1 MRCLLYVLA
10 CQPTEGLPSTESSG
24 LTESKAEVSFRF
36 AVVADPHVYAAE
48 GEHRDRLR
56 ASVDW
61 LNSQQDSILLVIL
74 VGDIAWGDG
83 LPSARAELD
92 RLLMP
97 WVPINGD
104 NEVQLGSEEAY
115 ATTFADHYASLALQL
130 HDWQMGPVEVQN
142 PEEGVPSWFHNV
154 AFRFQGLRFLGLD
167 WSSRRIDPLLGETG
181 MLHDFPGGTFP
192 WFEEQLSAT
201 KGDDLESIVLFS
213 HIPMH
218 PSPGGFDIEKNAKV
232 QALIKPYGDR
242 VWADLAGH
250 YHVTADEAEEA
261 GYHLYVTDAVWDD
274 SLDLRLVDA
283 NFDGQKWSFVTE
295 ITTVP
300 FP

>member
-1 MRCLLYVLA
+1 MLYLLA
-10 CQPTEGLPSTESSG
+10 CHHAEELSPTESTPATESLPTS
-24 LTESKAEVSFRF
+24 AFRF
-36 AVVADPHVYAAE
+36 AVLADTHVYAAE

-56 ASVDW
+56 TAVDW
-61 LNSQQDSILLVIL
+61 LNSQKDSISLVLL

-83 LPSARAELD
+83 LPGARAELD
-92 RLLMP
+92 RLLLP

-115 ATTFADHYASLALQL
+115 ATTFADHYVALAGQL
-130 HDWQMGPVEVQN
+130 EGWQMGAVEVQN

-154 AFRFQGLRFLGLD
+154 SFRFEGLHFLGLD
-167 WSSRRIDPLLGETG
+167 WASRKIDPLLGETG
-181 MLHDFPGGTFP
+181 MLHDFPGGTYP

-201 KGDDLESIVLFS
+201 EGAEPESVVLFS

-218 PSPGGFDIEKNAKV
+218 PSPGGFDVEKNARI

-274 SLDLRLVDA
+274 SLDVRLVDA
-283 NFDGQKWSFVTE
+283 SFDGRKWSFVTE
-295 ITTVP
+295 VTNLP